1 MMVKDMSWTSVIG
14 RVAFTNCDPLFFGL
28 DERWSILSAP
38 PAWLTGHVLRK
49 DCLTAPI
56 PTADFAKHQDE
67 LMLVPDLGI
76 VAMGA
81 VGSVI
86 LFGSREIDQMR
97 DIALPSDSS
106 TSKVLLRWLLKHR
119 GLDPKCVETGPDLK
133 SMLDICDGALLIGDR
148 ALSAAAEHPELVS
161 LDLGG
166 EWTKVTGLPMVFGV
180 FACRK
185 DAPLEQ
191 VGKIHNDL
199 MNNYHEFNTN
209 PRKKIQVVENSSNQT
224 GISNDRMEYY
234 FQNEVRNS
242 LDSESTEGLLLFLK
256 EVCKMEDGPIWANL
270 S

>member
-86 LFGSREIDQMR
+86 LFGSRDIDQMR

-148 ALSAAAEHPELVS
+148 ALSAAAEHPELCLLYTS
-161 LDLGG
+161 
-166 EWTKVTGLPMVFGV
+166 
-180 FACRK
+180 
-185 DAPLEQ
+185 DAADE
-191 VGKIHNDL
+191 
-199 MNNYHEFNTN
+199 
-209 PRKKIQVVENSSNQT
+209 
-224 GISNDRMEYY
+224 
-234 FQNEVRNS
+234 
-242 LDSESTEGLLLFLK
+242 
-256 EVCKMEDGPIWANL
+256 
-270 S
+270 

>member
-1 MMVKDMSWTSVIG
+1 MSAQLKDGEATEMQAKDCQPEQKNVRIEQAAVSE
-14 RVAFTNCDPLFFGL
+14 RKVASKTQAK
-28 DERWSILSAP
+28 EIR
-38 PAWLTGHVLRK
+38 LTGHVLRK

-56 PTADFAKHQDE
+56 PTADFAKHSDQ
-67 LMLVPDLGI
+67 LMLLPDLGI

-86 LFGSREIDQMR
+86 LFGSRDIDQMR

-119 GLDPKCVETGPDLK
+119 GLDPKCVETGPDLN
-133 SMLDICDGALLIGDR
+133 SMLDLCDGALLIGDR
-148 ALSAAAEHPELVS
+148 ALAAASQYPELVS

-191 VGKIHNDL
+191 ITELHNEL
-199 MNNYHEFNTN
+199 IQNYQAFNTDSN
-209 PRKKIQVVENSSNQT
+209 WKNEVISSSSQQT
-224 GISNDRMEYY
+224 GITKNRMPILETLSCLWQRQIH
-234 FQNEVRNS
+234 FI
-242 LDSESTEGLLLFLK
+242 GLQLK
-256 EVCKMEDGPIWANL
+256 VFFAF
-270 S
+270 

>member
-1 MMVKDMSWTSVIG
+1 MVKEMSWTNVIG

-86 LFGSREIDQMR
+86 LFGSRELDQMR

-106 TSKVLLRWLLKHR
+106 TSKVLLRWLLNHR
-119 GLDPKCVETGPDLK
+119 GLDPKLCGNRTRLEINARFMRWCITHWRQSAFSSHTTSRTSLTRFGRGMDESYQSSYGFWCVCLQKRCTY
-133 SMLDICDGALLIGDR
+133 R
-148 ALSAAAEHPELVS
+148 ANS
-161 LDLGG
+161 
-166 EWTKVTGLPMVFGV
+166 
-180 FACRK
+180 
-185 DAPLEQ
+185 
-191 VGKIHNDL
+191 
-199 MNNYHEFNTN
+199 TN
-209 PRKKIQVVENSSNQT
+209 S
-224 GISNDRMEYY
+224 
-234 FQNEVRNS
+234 
-242 LDSESTEGLLLFLK
+242 
-256 EVCKMEDGPIWANL
+256 
-270 S
+270 

>member
-1 MMVKDMSWTSVIG
+1 MSWTSVVG

-28 DERWSILSAP
+28 DKRWSVLAAP

-56 PTADFAKHQDE
+56 PAADFAKHSED

-86 LFGSREIDQMR
+86 LFGSRDLDQMR

-106 TSKVLLRWLLKHR
+106 TSKVLLHWLLKHR
-119 GLDPKCVETGPDLK
+119 GLDPKTVETGPDLK
-133 SMLDICDGALLIGDR
+133 SMLELCDGALLIGDR
-148 ALSAAAEHPELVS
+148 ALAAASQYPELVC

-180 FACRK
+180 FACRR
-185 DAPLEQ
+185 DAPIESISELKCLGCE
-191 VGKIHNDL
+191 KDD
-199 MNNYHEFNTN
+199 
-209 PRKKIQVVENSSNQT
+209 KIQIINHLGRLTLELSWNQIDQQQKDL
-224 GISNDRMEYY
+224 ISGLY
-234 FQNEVRNS
+234 FVEVRSTNGA
-242 LDSESTEGLLLFLK
+242 LKLRKRLLVSE
-256 EVCKMEDGPIWANL
+256 
-270 S
+270 

>member
-1 MMVKDMSWTSVIG
+1 MSWTSVVG

-28 DERWSILSAP
+28 DNRWSVLAAP

-56 PTADFAKHQDE
+56 PAADFAKHSDE

-86 LFGSREIDQMR
+86 LFGSRDLDQMR

-106 TSKVLLRWLLKHR
+106 TSKVLLHWLLKHR
-119 GLDPKCVETGPDLK
+119 GLDPKTLETGPDLK
-133 SMLDICDGALLIGDR
+133 SMLELCDGALLIGDR
-148 ALSAAAEHPELVS
+148 ALAAASQYPELVC

-180 FACRK
+180 FACRR
-185 DAPLEQ
+185 DAPIESISE
-191 VGKIHNDL
+191 IHQDL
-199 MNNYHEFNTN
+199 TGNYDKFNTESDWKN
-209 PRKKIQVVENSSNQT
+209 RVIRNSSIQT
-224 GISNDRMEYY
+224 GIEEERMEYY
-234 FQNEVRNS
+234 FDNEVRNT
-242 LDSESTEGLLLFLK
+242 LDGKSTEGLLLFLR
-256 EVCKMEDGPIWANL
+256 EVCKMDREPLWAKL

>member
-1 MMVKDMSWTSVIG
+1 MSWTSVVG
-14 RVAFTNCDPLFFGL
+14 RVAFTNCDPLFYGL
-28 DERWSILSAP
+28 DERWSVLSAP

-56 PTADFAKHQDE
+56 PTADFAKHSDQ
-67 LMLVPDLGI
+67 LMLLPDLGI

-86 LFGSREIDQMR
+86 LFGSRDINQMR

-119 GLDPKCVETGPDLK
+119 GLDPKCVETGPDLN
-133 SMLDICDGALLIGDR
+133 SMLDLCDGALLIGDR
-148 ALSAAAEHPELVS
+148 ALAAASEYPELVS

-185 DAPLEQ
+185 DAPLGQITE
-191 VGKIHNDL
+191 IHNDL
-199 MNNYHEFNTN
+199 TLNYQAFNTDSN
-209 PRKKIQVVENSSNQT
+209 WKNEVIVSSSQQT
-224 GISNDRMEYY
+224 GIDKNRMEYY
-234 FQNEVRNS
+234 FDNEVRNT
-242 LDSESTEGLLLFLK
+242 LDANSTEGLLLFLK
-256 EVCKMEDGPIWANL
+256 EVCKLDEEPVWAKL
-270 S
+270 E

>member
-1 MMVKDMSWTSVIG
+1 MSWTNVVG
-14 RVAFTNCDPLFFGL
+14 RVAFTNCDPLFYGL
-28 DERWSILSAP
+28 DESWSVLSAP

-49 DCLTAPI
+49 DCITAPI
-56 PTADFAKHQDE
+56 PTADFAKHSDQ
-67 LMLVPDLGI
+67 LMLLPDLGI

-86 LFGSREIDQMR
+86 LFGSRDIENMR

-133 SMLDICDGALLIGDR
+133 SMLDLCDGALLIGDR
-148 ALSAAAEHPELVS
+148 ALSAASQYPDLVS

-185 DAPLEQ
+185 DAPLDQ
-191 VGKIHNDL
+191 IIKIHHDL
-199 MNNYHEFNTN
+199 THNYQVFNTDSN
-209 PRKKIQVVENSSNQT
+209 WKNQVVESSSHQT
-224 GISNDRMEYY
+224 GIDRDRMEYY
-234 FQNEVRNS
+234 FDNEVRNT
-242 LDSESTEGLLLFLK
+242 LDSNSTEGLLLFLK
-256 EVCKMEDGPIWANL
+256 EVCNLDEKPVWAEL